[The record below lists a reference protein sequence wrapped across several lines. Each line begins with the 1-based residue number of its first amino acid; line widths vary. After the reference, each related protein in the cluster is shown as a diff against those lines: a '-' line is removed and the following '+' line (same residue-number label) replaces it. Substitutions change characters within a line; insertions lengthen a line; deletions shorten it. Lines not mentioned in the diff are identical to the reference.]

1 VGLLDWLLGRPAARI
16 TPQEAHARLSAGGDH
31 YLLLDVRQPAEHS
44 SGVAPGALLIPLTQ
58 LGKRLGE
65 VPRGRQVLCICA
77 SGHRSPLAAR
87 RLSRAG
93 YEVLDVTGGMNAW
106 RAAGLPLQEAR

>member
-1 VGLLDWLLGRPAARI
+1 MGLLDWLKGRPASRI
-16 TPQEAHARLSAGGDH
+16 SPNEAFARLSGGSERIV
-31 YLLLDVRQPAEHS
+31 LLDVRQPAEYG

-58 LGKRLGE
+58 LGKRLDE
-65 VPRGRQVLCICA
+65 LPRGRQILCICA

-93 YEVLDVTGGMNAW
+93 FEVLDVSGGMNSW
-106 RAAGLPLQEAR
+106 RAAGLPVQEPV

>member
-1 VGLLDWLLGRPAARI
+1 MGLLDWLRGRPAPRI
-16 TPQEAHARLSAGGDH
+16 SPNEAFARLSGGSDH
-31 YLLLDVRQPAEHS
+31 TVLLDVRQPAEYG

-58 LGKRLGE
+58 LGKRLDE
-65 VPRGRQVLCICA
+65 LPRGGQILCICA

-93 YEVLDVTGGMNAW
+93 FEVLDVSGGMNAW
-106 RAAGLPLQEAR
+106 RAAGLPVEGRS

>member
-1 VGLLDWLLGRPAARI
+1 MGLLDWLRGSPAARI
-16 TPQEAHARLSAGGDH
+16 SPHEAHARLNNGGEH
-31 YLLLDVRQPAEHS
+31 AVLLDVRQPVEYG
-44 SGVAPGALLIPLTQ
+44 SGVAPGALQIPLTQ
-58 LGKRLGE
+58 LGKRLNE

-93 YEVLDVTGGMNAW
+93 FEVLDVSGGMLAW
-106 RAAGLPLQEAR
+106 RAAGLPVEE

>member
-1 VGLLDWLLGRPAARI
+1 VALLDWLRGRPAGRI
-16 TPQEAHARLSAGGDH
+16 SPREAHARLTGSDH
-31 YLLLDVRQPAEHS
+31 TVLLDVRQPVEYG

-65 VPRGRQVLCICA
+65 VPRGRQILCICA

-93 YEVLDVTGGMNAW
+93 FEVLDVSGGMNAW
-106 RAAGLPLQEAR
+106 RAAGLPLQEAG